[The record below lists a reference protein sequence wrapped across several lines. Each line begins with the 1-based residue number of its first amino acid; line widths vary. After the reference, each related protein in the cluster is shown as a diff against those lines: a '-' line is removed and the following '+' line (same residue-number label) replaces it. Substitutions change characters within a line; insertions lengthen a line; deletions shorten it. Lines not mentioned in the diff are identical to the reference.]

1 MVVKGQVDWKPPEER
16 LVPTARST
24 RGQQTNSP
32 LLLLFLLIAS
42 MTSGLVQLMRKT
54 TTHPTSLITRGLDVE
69 SIFSKLL
76 SLDFTLSGE
85 ELLSL
90 PPVIGLIILKV
101 HSPLHLNEEI
111 GVVDVL
117 AGHVVEHVGA
127 LVDGHVDISRLD
139 LLDIGHDAPVYVHL
153 FVVEIER
160 VLGLQPEVPF
170 LLVVPSPLLHVA
182 LVAIVQVEVRLVV
195 HLGFLVPARVAI
207 SSRQLQEREAGEA
220 GEALIQVSEH

>member
-1 MVVKGQVDWKPPEER
+1 MVSVDLSVEVEGFDELNYISEVELLTPLEH
-16 LVPTARST
+16 
-24 RGQQTNSP
+24 SP
-32 LLLLFLLIAS
+32 LVVIAAKLRA
-42 MTSGLVQLMRKT
+42 GLKFIVSNKGSPSVST
-54 TTHPTSLITRGLDVE
+54 GNVG
-69 SIFSKLL
+69 FSKLL

-207 SSRQLQEREAGEA
+207 SCRQLQEREAGEA